1 MHRRNFLSTVGGAVF
16 MSGVL
21 ATGHTTADSDE
32 EDDDDSD
39 KWCISEVRSEDAGDG
54 APLTPTD
61 DPDFVVDGSAAK
73 SINVHWRPESVFADL
88 GFPFA
93 HAYAIIGGEI
103 IYLNSGAHSEINHYT
118 LLHELA
124 HSLGYRHGDG
134 GIVNTDVAL
143 FADTGDRS
151 PDGEL
156 AASTRDVAQTFAGLR
171 HIDSG
176 EWDVETLGDLGSDFA
191 AGGTGISQLGIAGSE
206 FAMADG
212 QQREEVYF
220 ESDYDGFGGRFETGY
235 RDDAAN
241 VLTGRY
247 YTEN

>member
-1 MHRRNFLSTVGGAVF
+1 MILAMHRREFLMTAGGVMLTTGVF
-16 MSGVL
+16 T
-21 ATGHTTADSDE
+21 TGHSPADADG
-32 EDDDDSD
+32 DID
-39 KWCISEVRSEDAGDG
+39 KWCIAESDAAETGDG

-61 DPDFVVDGSAAK
+61 DPDFVVDDSAAK
-73 SINVHWRPESVFADL
+73 SVNVYWRPGSVFADL

-93 HAYAIIGGEI
+93 RGYATIGGET
-103 IYLNSGAHSEINHYT
+103 IYLNSGAQSEINHYT
-118 LLHELA
+118 VLHELA

-134 GIVNTDVAL
+134 GVVDPDVAL

-151 PDGEL
+151 PGGGL
-156 AASTRDVAQTFAGLR
+156 AASTRDVAQTFTGLR
-171 HIDSG
+171 HIDSS

-191 AGGTGISQLGIAGSE
+191 AGGTGISQLGIAGQA

-220 ESDYDGFGGRFETGY
+220 TDSYGGFGGRFETGY

>member
-1 MHRRNFLSTVGGAVF
+1 MHRRNFLSTVGGAILT
-16 MSGVL
+16 SGGL
-21 ATGHTTADSDE
+21 ATGHSTADNDGG
-32 EDDDDSD
+32 DDDSD
-39 KWCISEVRSEDAGDG
+39 KWCIAESNAADVDDG

-73 SINVHWRPESVFADL
+73 SINVHWRPEATFADL

-93 HAYAIIGGEI
+93 HGYATIGGET
-103 IYLNSGAHSEINHYT
+103 IYLNSGAQSEINHYT

-124 HSLGYRHGDG
+124 HNLGYRHGDG
-134 GIVNTDVAL
+134 GVVDPDVAL
-143 FADTGDRS
+143 FANTGDRS
-151 PDGEL
+151 PGGEL

-176 EWDVETLGDLGSDFA
+176 DWGIGMLGDLGSDFA
-191 AGGTGISQLGIAGSE
+191 AGGTGISQLGLAGSE
-206 FAMADG
+206 FASPDG

-220 ESDYDGFGGRFETGY
+220 TDSYDGFGGRFKTGY
-235 RDDAAN
+235 RDGAAN